1 MLRNILA
8 AALRNLGR
16 NGLYAAITILGL
28 TLGLATAIL
37 IGLFVRDEFSYDR
50 FIPGYKDVYTMA
62 VTIVTPPTGPVQTES
77 PQGGT
82 APPPKRAFPEDQAGH
97 RMGGL
102 DHGLGPPGRLPRHEE
117 HFGWA

>member
-28 TLGLATAIL
+28 TLGLTTAIL

-50 FIPGYKDVYTMA
+50 FIPGYRDVYTVA
-62 VTIVTPPTGPVQTES
+62 ATLNTPSTGSMETATSEVWTARLLKS
-77 PQGGT
+77 YFPQIEAST
-82 APPPKRAFPEDQAGH
+82 SLNAGY
-97 RMGGL
+97 
-102 DHGLGPPGRLPRHEE
+102 P
-117 HFGWA
+117 

>member
-50 FIPGYKDVYTMA
+50 FIPGYRDVYTITETLTSPSTGLA
-62 VTIVTPPTGPVQTES
+62 KRTTGFTPSGI
-77 PQGGT
+77 
-82 APPPKRAFPEDQAGH
+82 AGSV
-97 RMGGL
+97 L
-102 DHGLGPPGRLPRHEE
+102 PGIGRQVPS
-117 HFGWA
+117 